1 MPFAIVID
9 LDLPH
14 WQTTVIPVIGVLAA
28 GMTFLAG
35 RWALRRRRR
44 AAESLSPPP
53 EPAAVEYGPFDKGS
67 LTERRRAL
75 RRKGNSIE
83 VLVGEGEAPEE
94 PVRGWVI
101 DRSTGGMCL
110 LLSEEVAPGTVL
122 SVRPR
127 SAPPATPWVRI

>member
-14 WQTTVIPVIGVLAA
+14 WHTAVIPVIGLMAA
-28 GMTFLAG
+28 GMTYLAG
-35 RWALRRRRR
+35 RWALRRRRTGPPV
-44 AAESLSPPP
+44 PPP
-53 EPAAVEYGPFDKGS
+53 PTEPAAPEYDPFDNGS

-83 VLVGEGEAPEE
+83 ILVGDGDAAAE

-101 DRSTGGMCL
+101 DRSTGGLCL
-110 LLSEEVAPGTVL
+110 LLSEEVALG
-122 SVRPR
+122 
-127 SAPPATPWVRI
+127 